1 MSYQPGTAAWAQ
13 PQPNAFAPPPIPR
26 THDEK
31 IDYGK
36 QYLTYIKALTF
47 DIAKGYHV
55 LGHQYHFLPLR
66 LRYEDAAK
74 EIRTDA
80 SYNFTVSTNRELPG
94 MITMIGT
101 IEMLIQQVDA
111 LFAEPAQS
119 VDLEKIRL
127 KFAILEAQ
135 VSEAM
140 VLVARL
146 GTMMRVYCEVVI
158 PREILLGRDLYRVKV
173 DNEERKERML
183 QKWVAALPE
192 VCFGRYLE
200 VRVEDEEQN
209 REQGGGDELDEEQSD
224 GECEFVLE

>member
-1 MSYQPGTAAWAQ
+1 
-13 PQPNAFAPPPIPR
+13 
-26 THDEK
+26 
-31 IDYGK
+31 
-36 QYLTYIKALTF
+36 
-47 DIAKGYHV
+47 
-55 LGHQYHFLPLR
+55 
-66 LRYEDAAK
+66 
-74 EIRTDA
+74 
-80 SYNFTVSTNRELPG
+80 

-146 GTMMRVYCEVVI
+146 GTMIRIYCEVVI

-192 VCFGRYLE
+192 VCFGRYEE

-209 REQGGGDELDEEQSD
+209 REKGGGDELDEEQSD